1 MPRGLFSQSLCVLL
15 ERTPSLDELQGAL
28 AGFAQRNASPRRDNA
43 TWFGGFDE
51 VLLPYREELNGH
63 VLVDIVDRRWPD
75 SMGDPKDEQE
85 LFGAWT
91 MGAFG
96 PGAYPGNLQRAVA
109 HAFHWPEGAVE
120 IAQKHT
126 AIIRLRLSY
135 VFGKGKDA
143 EIIPEGADALD
154 ELVFLTRA
162 ARALL
167 SLDGALA
174 FFNPNAELLLEAQ
187 DIDARLAEAQAMK
200 AAPLG
205 VLCHVRFAHIGEAE
219 GWAVMDTVGL
229 SQLHQHDHEAI
240 FRPEELNPN
249 EVAGW
254 LHQLAHYLH
263 QQGPVIEAGHTVDG
277 PGGTWRCQAIH
288 SDPLM
293 PAPRSVLRW
302 HPEGA
307 ALPESVPEPKAEAA
321 PES

>member
-28 AGFAQRNASPRRDNA
+28 AGFAQRNASQRRDNA

-200 AAPLG
+200 AAPFG